1 MLVYV
6 DTNVIID
13 LLLNR
18 TNIFGKN
25 LGDRAAVLLDL
36 AVACKHFLLISDWT
50 VRELRKNGI
59 DLEQLQ
65 MLLGFLGKK
74 VRTVITGEE
83 DRVRARELDPD
94 NYDDALH
101 VVLALKAGADV
112 IATRNLKHFVKYKRL
127 IKSQLPENL

>member
-6 DTNVIID
+6 DANVIID
-13 LLLNR
+13 LLLDR
-18 TNIFGKN
+18 TNVFGKS

-36 AVACKHFLLISDWT
+36 AVACKRFLVVSDWT
-50 VRELRKNGI
+50 VRELRKNGTN
-59 DLEQLQ
+59 LEQLR
-65 MLLGFLGKK
+65 MLLGFLSKK
-74 VRTVITGEE
+74 VRTVTTSEE

-94 NYDDALH
+94 NYGDALH
-101 VVLALKAGADV
+101 VILALKAGADV